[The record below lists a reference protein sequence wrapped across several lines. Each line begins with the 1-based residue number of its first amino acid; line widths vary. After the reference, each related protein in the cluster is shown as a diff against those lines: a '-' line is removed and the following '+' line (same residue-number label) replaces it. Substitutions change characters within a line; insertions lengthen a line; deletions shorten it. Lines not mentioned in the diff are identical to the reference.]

1 MAEYKTDLQKNYGWG
16 LTLNMT
22 GKAPAVSK
30 RIFKTLADA
39 QAYVDDAKDSAIE
52 GLRLSVIA
60 DTNERN
66 NGVYFVKSIGTV
78 EGTAGVLEKLGASP
92 ALTAKTYEEA
102 QNLAT
107 ADNVGQ
113 IIVVKEGDKKGIYV
127 VTGAGTLD
135 GLGTSSVS
143 DALAERVETLETTVG
158 NLNGDETVDGSIK
171 SQIKAADNK
180 VRTEFAAVDKALEE
194 KITAVETAAKAAH
207 TKVSDKADGHV
218 KVSTAT
224 DEATGKQTVTISE
237 EDIASAKELGALKKE
252 VGTKATTG
260 DTATAATGL
269 YKYVDDKVAGVP
281 KYKVVKND
289 TTGGFNL
296 VADGNAIDGSVEIGF
311 KDYVVRSGKVVRGS
325 WNEDKSEFAESEDG
339 DVTAIKLVLNVKDPK
354 TGTDGE
360 ETIYIDATSLVDTY
374 TVASGS
380 IKYISINGYEIALTE
395 DFIETIGKV
404 ATIETGLGELKTKVE
419 ALDSNSLKE
428 ITVNGHT
435 INSGAT
441 SANIVTGEIKT
452 GADIKLNESDET
464 PVVKS
469 GKTIDEVVKGIY
481 TQINNLNGS
490 KVESV
495 TAVENSGVKVDN
507 TDKKNP
513 KISLELEEHTNDT
526 VAAGHIELQV
536 DAKTGKLYGVMYYDT
551 TDPESVS
558 GTTA

>member
-66 NGVYFVKSIGTV
+66 NGVYFVKSIGTTD
-78 EGTAGVLEKLGASP
+78 GPAGVLEKLGASP
-92 ALTAKTYEEA
+92 ALTAETYEEA

-158 NLNGDETVDGSIK
+158 KLDGKDAVDGSIK
-171 SQIKAADNK
+171 KQIKDADEK
-180 VRTEFAAVDKALEE
+180 VRKDFADADTKLSN
-194 KITAVETAAKAAH
+194 KIDEVAAAAKAAH
-207 TKVSDKADGHV
+207 TKVSDKANGHV
-218 KVSTAT
+218 NVSTTT
-224 DEATGKQTVTISE
+224 DDTTGKQTVTISE
-237 EDIASAKELGALKKE
+237 KDIASAEELNALTTK
-252 VGTKATTG
+252 VGNEATTG
-260 DTATAATGL
+260 DTATEATGL

-325 WNEDKSEFAESEDG
+325 WNEGKSEFAESEDG

-380 IKYISINGYEIALTE
+380 NEYISINGYEIALTE
-395 DFIETIGKV
+395 NFINTINKV
-404 ATIETGLGELKTKVE
+404 ATIEKGLSDLKTNVE
-419 ALDSNSLKE
+419 TLDSNSLKK

-441 SANIVTGEIKT
+441 SANIVTGDIKI

-464 PVVKS
+464 PVVES
-469 GKTIDEVVKGIY
+469 GKTIDDVVKGIY

-495 TAVENSGVKVDN
+495 TAVDKSGVKVDNN

-513 KISLELEEHTNDT
+513 KISLKLEEANDNT
-526 VAAGHIELQV
+526 IGKGHLAVKVNDDGQ
-536 DAKTGKLYGVMYYDT
+536 LYAEMYYLT
-551 TDPESVS
+551 SDPE
-558 GTTA
+558 TTA

>member
-1 MAEYKTDLQKNYGWG
+1 MAEYTTTAQVNYGWG
-16 LTLNMT
+16 LSLNMT

-158 NLNGDETVDGSIK
+158 NLNDDETVEGSIK
-171 SQIKAADNK
+171 KQIKDADGE
-180 VRTEFAAVDKALEE
+180 VRKAFAAADKALDE

-207 TKVSDKADGHV
+207 TEVSDKTDGHV
-218 KVSTAT
+218 KVSTTT
-224 DEATGKQTVTISE
+224 DETGKQTVTISE
-237 EDIASAKELGALKKE
+237 NDIASAEKLGALKEE
-252 VGTKATTG
+252 VGTKAATTG

-380 IKYISINGYEIALTE
+380 TEYISINGYEIALTE
-395 DFIETIGKV
+395 NFIGTINEV
-404 ATIETGLGELKTKVE
+404 ATIETNLSSLETKVE
-419 ALDSNSLKE
+419 TLGKDSLKE
-428 ITVNGHT
+428 IKVNGHT

-441 SANIVTGEIKT
+441 SADIVTKEIKT
-452 GADIKLNESDET
+452 GEAIEVEGSTIIEKDT
-464 PVVKS
+464 
-469 GKTIDEVVKGIY
+469 TIDDVVKGIY
-481 TQINNLNGS
+481 TQINSLNGS

-495 TAVENSGVKVDN
+495 TAVEKSGVKVDN

-513 KISLELEEHTNDT
+513 KISLELEGHTSDT
-526 VAAGHIELQV
+526 VAAGHIELKV
-536 DAKTGKLYGVMYYDT
+536 DEKTGKLYGLMYYDT
-551 TDPESVS
+551 TDPEPTS
-558 GTTA
+558 GTTV

>member
-1 MAEYKTDLQKNYGWG
+1 MAEYKTDAQVNYGWG
-16 LTLNMT
+16 LSLNMT

-39 QAYVDDAKDSAIE
+39 QAYVNDANDSAIE

-66 NGVYFVKSIGTV
+66 NGVYFVKSIGTAD
-78 EGTAGVLEKLGASP
+78 GTAGVLEKLGASP
-92 ALTAKTYEEA
+92 ALTADTYDEA

-113 IIVVKEGDKKGIYV
+113 IIVVKDGDKKGIYV

-143 DALAERVETLETTVG
+143 DALTGRVDKLETTVG
-158 NLNGDETVDGSIK
+158 KLDGNENAEGSVKNLVKAGDDAVKEQLNKDKEELTNKI
-171 SQIKAADNK
+171 NK
-180 VRTEFAAVDKALEE
+180 VATD
-194 KITAVETAAKAAH
+194 AKAAH
-207 TKVSDKADGHV
+207 TVVSDKTDGHV
-218 KVSTAT
+218 KVSTTT
-224 DEATGKQTVTISE
+224 DETGKQTVTISE
-237 EDIASAKELGALKKE
+237 EDIASSKELDDLTKK
-252 VGTKATTG
+252 VGNEATTG
-260 DTATAATGL
+260 DTATDATGL

-281 KYKVVKND
+281 KYKVVKNNA
-289 TTGGFNL
+289 TGGFNL

-311 KDYVVRSGKVVRGS
+311 KDYVVRSGKVVKGS
-325 WNEDKSEFAESEDG
+325 WNEDKSEFTGSDNG
-339 DVTAIKLVLNVKDPK
+339 DATAIKLVLNVKDPK

-374 TVASGS
+374 TSANTD
-380 IKYISINGYEIALTE
+380 YITVDGYVIALTE
-395 DFIETIGKV
+395 KV
-404 ATIETGLGELKTKVE
+404 RSAIDKVPTIESGLTTLTETVKT
-419 ALDSNSLKE
+419 LDGNSLKV

-464 PVVKS
+464 PVVES

-495 TAVENSGVKVDN
+495 TATEKSGVKVDN
-507 TDKKNP
+507 TIDPKNP
-513 KISLELEEHTNDT
+513 KISLEFEEANDT
-526 VAAGHIELQV
+526 TIGNGHLAVKVNDKGQ
-536 DAKTGKLYGVMYYDT
+536 LYAEMYYLT
-551 TDPESVS
+551 SDPETVS